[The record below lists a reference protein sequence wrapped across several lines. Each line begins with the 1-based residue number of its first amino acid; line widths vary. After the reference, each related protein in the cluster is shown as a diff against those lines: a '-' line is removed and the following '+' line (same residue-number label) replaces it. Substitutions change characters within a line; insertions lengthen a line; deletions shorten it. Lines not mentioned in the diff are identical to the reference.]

1 MKRVWLV
8 AEYTANSCSS
18 KYLISYE
25 LRSALSKRFQEI
37 RSSYEPREVAF
48 NKCIR
53 SHRSSLFSTR
63 AHFIFHHFFIHV

>member
-25 LRSALSKRFQEI
+25 LRSALSKFKLASRGGKRAQKTPNN
-37 RSSYEPREVAF
+37 RSQRGFKRSEVAM
-48 NKCIR
+48 NHAR
-53 SHRSSLFSTR
+53 
-63 AHFIFHHFFIHV
+63 

>member
-25 LRSALSKRFQEI
+25 LRSALSKRWFQEI
-37 RSSYEPREVAF
+37 RSTAVAM
-48 NKCIR
+48 NHAR
-53 SHRSSLFSTR
+53 
-63 AHFIFHHFFIHV
+63 